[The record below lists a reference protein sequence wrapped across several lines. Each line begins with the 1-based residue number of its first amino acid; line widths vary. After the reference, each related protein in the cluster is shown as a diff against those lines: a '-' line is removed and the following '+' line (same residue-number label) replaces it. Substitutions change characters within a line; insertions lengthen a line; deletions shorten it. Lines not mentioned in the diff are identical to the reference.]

1 MSSAPPGFFQ
11 GTEMPDAKWWQTL
24 WPNPA
29 QTLTLVGLGRGMD
42 AIDLCCGDGWFTLPM
57 AKIARHVMAV
67 DIDAKMLVL
76 TSSRLARDRLA
87 NCDYQLGD
95 AYDSLNTCRGRSTSC
110 SWQMHFMACL
120 TANAWRALSAR
131 R

>member
-1 MSSAPPGFFQ
+1 MPRGQQLHEDRTMSSAPPGFFQ

-29 QTLTLVGLGRGMD
+29 QILTLVGLRRAMDTVDLRRLGVGRARD
-42 AIDLCCGDGWFTLPM
+42 AIALCGGDGWFTLPM

-76 TSSRLARDRLA
+76 ASSR
-87 NCDYQLGD
+87 
-95 AYDSLNTCRGRSTSC
+95 
-110 SWQMHFMACL
+110 
-120 TANAWRALSAR
+120 
-131 R
+131 